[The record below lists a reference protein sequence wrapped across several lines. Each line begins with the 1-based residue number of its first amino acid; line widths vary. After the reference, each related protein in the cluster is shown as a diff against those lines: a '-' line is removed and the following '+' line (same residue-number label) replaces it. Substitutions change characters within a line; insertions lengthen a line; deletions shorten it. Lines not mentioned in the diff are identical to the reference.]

1 MTAVGHCL
9 ILDKRVSGYPDKQR
23 RLFIMKKIATWLV
36 FLLVAMTSTM
46 VLTGMLIPASP
57 AYASGGT
64 DPFASTAV
72 ANAPATLGA
81 TSTGALGKAL
91 FYGALFVGI
100 ITILFTKH
108 RLYGLI
114 AIVFGFLVGA
124 YTGIAQGL
132 WTAVGGH

>member
-1 MTAVGHCL
+1 
-9 ILDKRVSGYPDKQR
+9 
-23 RLFIMKKIATWLV
+23 MKKIATWLV
-36 FLLVAMTSTM
+36 VLLVAMTSTM
-46 VLTGMLIPASP
+46 VLTGMLTPASP
-57 AYASGGT
+57 AYASGT

-114 AIVFGFLVGA
+114 AIAFGFLVGA